1 MIEQIPMTELT
12 HLSYTSGNHEF
23 LRLLSTLHRESFEDI
38 DQRGW
43 SETEMTET
51 LQSPGMQA
59 QIFSH
64 KSQPVGFVLYRTVAG
79 EAEIIG
85 IGTRP
90 NWQGRG
96 IARQMLNQIIRQL
109 SQNRIEQVFLEVRE
123 DNMKAI
129 QLYTALNFTLNGR
142 RNKYYQTMSG
152 KNIDALVFC
161 LRL

>member
-1 MIEQIPMTELT
+1 VIEKLPETELT

-23 LRLLSTLHRESFEDI
+23 LRLLSILHRESFENI

-51 LQSPGMQA
+51 FQSPGVQA

-64 KSQPVGFVLYRTVAG
+64 KSEPVGFVLYRTVAD

-96 IARQMLNQIIRQL
+96 IARQMLSQIIHQL